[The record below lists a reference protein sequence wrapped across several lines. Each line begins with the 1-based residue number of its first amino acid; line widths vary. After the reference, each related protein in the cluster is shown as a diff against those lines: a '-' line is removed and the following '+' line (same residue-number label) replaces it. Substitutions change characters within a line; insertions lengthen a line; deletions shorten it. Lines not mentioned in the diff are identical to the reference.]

1 MLALDKH
8 ATSYHDLLSL
18 LFKAMEEEENKVLQ
32 SEKTTEAMFRAAKS
46 GNIMVLKFIF
56 NYNPNLF
63 MEVNPQGQN
72 LLHIAISNRQKSVF
86 LLILQKGAYKNM
98 LALHVDREGNNI
110 LHLAGKLAAEERF
123 GSPIHQFLIH
133 SEELWFRVDCIIHHV
148 RYTILYI
155 FPLPNL
161 MSICF

>member
-32 SEKTTEAMFRAAKS
+32 SVKTTKAMFRAAKS

-72 LLHIAISNRQKSVF
+72 LLHIAISNRQKGVF
-86 LLILQKGAYKNM
+86 CLILHMGAYKNM
-98 LALHVDREGNNI
+98 LALHVDREGN
-110 LHLAGKLAAEERF
+110 
-123 GSPIHQFLIH
+123 S
-133 SEELWFRVDCIIHHV
+133 
-148 RYTILYI
+148 
-155 FPLPNL
+155 
-161 MSICF
+161 